1 MKLFHTLGILTL
13 SQAQFN
19 ISPDLENQVNRG
31 KLCARDL
38 KHWITSR
45 DLDYQYARD
54 ARRNRFQPF
63 KDISYP
69 ECDRDGNYETRQCR
83 QTRKYGTRCEC
94 VDPKYG
100 DSLYAWIGSGA
111 SAKKVKINQDSI
123 GDFFEA
129 KGFNCK
135 WFSPHYS
142 VQSRKNAKFKIRN
155 LEIFCDADFTNQKWC
170 VQKGTLQCVNMRNCG
185 GTKESCRCSD
195 ERCKYLKSLVKDA
208 QC

>member
-1 MKLFHTLGILTL
+1 M
-13 SQAQFN
+13 
-19 ISPDLENQVNRG
+19 
-31 KLCARDL
+31 
-38 KHWITSR
+38 
-45 DLDYQYARD
+45 
-54 ARRNRFQPF
+54 
-63 KDISYP
+63 
-69 ECDRDGNYETRQCR
+69 
-83 QTRKYGTRCEC
+83 
-94 VDPKYG
+94 
-100 DSLYAWIGSGA
+100 
-111 SAKKVKINQDSI
+111 KINQDSI

-170 VQKGTLQCVNMRNCG
+170 VQKGTLECVNMRNCG

-208 QC
+208 QCWKLSTNLFLFALFTPIWSLKTIWLLLRIISGWTWRAELASRYRVTSSWRALSKSLYSRL

>member
-1 MKLFHTLGILTL
+1 M
-13 SQAQFN
+13 
-19 ISPDLENQVNRG
+19 
-31 KLCARDL
+31 
-38 KHWITSR
+38 
-45 DLDYQYARD
+45 
-54 ARRNRFQPF
+54 
-63 KDISYP
+63 
-69 ECDRDGNYETRQCR
+69 
-83 QTRKYGTRCEC
+83 
-94 VDPKYG
+94 
-100 DSLYAWIGSGA
+100 
-111 SAKKVKINQDSI
+111 KINQDSI

-170 VQKGTLQCVNMRNCG
+170 VQKGTLECVNMRNCG

-208 QC
+208 QCWKLNTNLFFICLIYPNLKFKNNLATIENNFWLNLKSRVGFEIPSHLFLKSPKQESLL

>member
-1 MKLFHTLGILTL
+1 MFKFKLYFTFILHIL
-13 SQAQFN
+13 LVKN
-19 ISPDLENQVNRG
+19 IKNYSVPAD
-31 KLCARDL
+31 
-38 KHWITSR
+38 ITQIPNSI
-45 DLDYQYARD
+45 
-54 ARRNRFQPF
+54 PF
-63 KDISYP
+63 FKNNLNP
-69 ECDRDGNYETRQCR
+69 N
-83 QTRKYGTRCEC
+83 K
-94 VDPKYG
+94 
-100 DSLYAWIGSGA
+100 AWIGSGGN
-111 SAKKVKINQDSI
+111 AKKVKINQDSI

-170 VQKGTLQCVNMRNCG
+170 VQKGTLQCVNMRKCG